1 MYHGQ
6 TDFLQI
12 IFVATVKMLMV
23 EIKEIPTFYI
33 RQEVHYR
40 KESYHELLDN

>member
-1 MYHGQ
+1 
-6 TDFLQI
+6 
-12 IFVATVKMLMV
+12 MLMV

-40 KESYHELLDN
+40 KESYHELLDNWGIEYSDWEKKEKQEK